1 MGIPTIYPQLP
12 YDPAEFPAFVLA
24 EMESDD
30 TPPHERVLQ
39 PEEVLPTLANV
50 SACYRRIAF
59 QFDRMAETIT
69 RFGQAE
75 VLDALRR
82 IMPASRAYRLFA
94 QARGQYAA
102 DDTPA
107 RQSAYEATWR
117 RYAEAAKTISPNDIL
132 IANAMGLSI
141 NDEKQ

>member
-50 SACYRRIAF
+50 SACY
-59 QFDRMAETIT
+59 
-69 RFGQAE
+69 
-75 VLDALRR
+75 RR